1 VNDPLHR
8 FVSLIAGVAGFPALA
23 IAIAMTE
30 HRATW
35 RWGSSFVIA
44 VVCAV
49 VGVSIVIATDSRVYV
64 NAVALLATLGVG
76 VACWRQRD
84 QLGAISAAIMLVGLV
99 FFAVKPAVFNV
110 LQPADFLHLALA
122 AGWLGLSGRYKGIT
136 HNYH

>member
-1 VNDPLHR
+1 
-8 FVSLIAGVAGFPALA
+8 
-23 IAIAMTE
+23 MTE

-35 RWGSSFVIA
+35 RWRSSLVVV

-49 VGVSIVIATDSRVYV
+49 VGVCIVIAADSRVYL
-64 NAVALLATLGVG
+64 NAVALLATLGVA

-99 FFAVKPAVFNV
+99 FFATKPPVFNV

-122 AGWLGLSGRYKGIT
+122 AGWLGLSGQYNGIT
-136 HNYH
+136 HNTH